1 MTAYTRARRAV
12 VTLADSARSAVGR
25 AAYLVGL
32 PVAHVLGTVADWC
45 GRDGYEVHRAVLGA
59 EEAVCAWASRRAP
72 DGRTVRPGERVI
84 P

>member
-1 MTAYTRARRAV
+1 MGAYTTARRAA
-12 VTLADSARSAVGR
+12 VTVADSARSRVGD

-32 PVAHVLGTVADWC
+32 PVAHVLGTLADWC